1 MNNTSHNEVATMQT
15 ISSSEARN
23 NLAAML
29 DKAQHEPIAIQKQG
43 RNAAVLL
50 SYEEYERLTN
60 ASVAAFQAICDD
72 IGAKA
77 QSRGLTEEKLAE
89 LLA

>member
-1 MNNTSHNEVATMQT
+1 MQI

-29 DKAQHEPIAIQKQG
+29 DKAQHEPITIQKQG

-50 SYEEYERLTN
+50 SYAEYERLTADPVSRFKNICERIGRN
-60 ASVAAFQAICDD
+60 A
-72 IGAKA
+72 KE
-77 QSRGLTEEKLAE
+77 RGLTDDIFNEIMAQE
-89 LLA
+89 

>member
-1 MNNTSHNEVATMQT
+1 MQI

-43 RNAAVLL
+43 RKAAVLV
-50 SYEEYERLTN
+50 SYAEYERLTN
-60 ASVAAFQAICDD
+60 ASVVAFQAIYDTV
-72 IGAKA
+72 GKKA
-77 QSRGLTEEKLAE
+77 EARGLTEEKLAE
-89 LLA
+89 ILAAHD